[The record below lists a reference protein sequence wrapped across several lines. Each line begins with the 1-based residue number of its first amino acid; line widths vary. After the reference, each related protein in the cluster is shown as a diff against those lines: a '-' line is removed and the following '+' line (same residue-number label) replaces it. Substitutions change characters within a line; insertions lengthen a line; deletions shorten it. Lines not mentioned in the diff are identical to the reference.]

1 MAEHLTQFAHH
12 TLTTGDLAI
21 VYTIANAVGP
31 ITMISGGFFNDK
43 FGPKAVIFTGG
54 LMFGLGLIAS
64 GFVHSVGMLVLTY
77 GIISGLGLGMAYGST
92 ISTAVKFSRIN
103 VGSLAGLQQGFMV

>member
-1 MAEHLTQFAHH
+1 MNLTKKRWIYLVLCCLINLCLGSIYAWSVFATPMAEHLTKFAHH
-12 TLTTGDLAI
+12 MLTTGDLAI

-64 GFVHSVGMLVLTY
+64 GFVHSVGMLV
-77 GIISGLGLGMAYGST
+77 
-92 ISTAVKFSRIN
+92 
-103 VGSLAGLQQGFMV
+103 

>member
-1 MAEHLTQFAHH
+1 MNLTRKRWFYLVLCCLINLCLGSIYAWSVFASPMAAYLSQFAGK

-43 FGPKAVIFTGG
+43 IGPKAVIFTGG

-64 GFVHSVGMLVLTY
+64 GFVHSVGMLIVTY
-77 GIISGLGLGMAYGST
+77 GLISG
-92 ISTAVKFSRIN
+92 I
-103 VGSLAGLQQGFMV
+103 